1 MSHDHDDDDRRDPT
15 PDEGMD
21 ESPVRRPGPHGADA
35 EITRAHRRAEKSSR
49 RAFEEVSPQPIAAAE
64 AVTALDDENE
74 YPPQSHKGKLPLV
87 KSRACFIATA
97 AYGTD
102 DAPEVEQL
110 RRFRDERLLKS
121 AVGTMLVR
129 LYYRVSPPIA
139 RLVARKP
146 RLRVAVR
153 RALDYFRNRAA
164 L

>member
-1 MSHDHDDDDRRDPT
+1 MSHHEGNDERRDPT
-15 PDEGMD
+15 RDDGAD

-35 EITRAHRRAEKSSR
+35 ELTRAHRRAEKSSR

-64 AVTALDDENE
+64 AVTALDDEHDV
-74 YPPQSHKGKLPLV
+74 PPQPAKGRLPLV

-110 RRFRDERLLKS
+110 RRLRDERLLKS
-121 AVGTMLVR
+121 TLGTLLVR

-146 RLRVAVR
+146 RLRTAVR
-153 RALDYFRNRAA
+153 RTLDYLRSRAA